1 MYLLVADVFLW
12 QFGLGSRT
20 CLGKNISILEIS
32 KLIPRIVRDF
42 DFQLEGAAATPS
54 GSWKTFNAFFVKP
67 VNFSVK
73 VQPRK
78 RDREMPLTN
87 LANLN

>member
-1 MYLLVADVFLW
+1 M
-12 QFGLGSRT
+12 
-20 CLGKNISILEIS
+20 GKNISILEIS

-42 DFQLEGAAATPS
+42 DFKLKGTTATPG

-67 VNFSVK
+67 ENFYVK

-78 RDREMPLTN
+78 
-87 LANLN
+87 AN

>member
-1 MYLLVADVFLW
+1 MADVSLW

-42 DFQLEGAAATPS
+42 DFKLEGAAATPS

-67 VNFSVK
+67 VNFYVK